1 MTGALAG
8 LHVLERDV
16 IDRSV
21 VAMRMA
27 YIVEHQARGRP
38 DVELVRGA
46 SYAAHEA
53 ARLL

>member
-8 LHVLERDV
+8 LHVFEREIV
-16 IDRSV
+16 NRSV
-21 VAMRMA
+21 IAMRMA
-27 YIVEHQARGRP
+27 YVVEHQARGRP

-46 SYAAHEA
+46 SDAAHEA